1 MTSPAAAVAR
11 WWFDP
16 VPLGRIAA
24 FRVLV
29 YLFVPVDVALGQS
42 WVRGHVAQGSELY
55 QPLRVSQLLHLPT
68 PTTASVTVVL
78 VALLVSALVA
88 ATGRLPRTSGTA
100 VAVLYL
106 LWMLV
111 AMSYGKVD
119 HDRVAYLVC
128 LAVLPTVGR
137 ARSGDA
143 TRSAAAGWAL
153 RSVQVAVVLTYFFSS
168 WAKLRFGGWNWATG
182 AILERALLRRSTP
195 LSGWLIDHTT
205 LLQAMQWAMI
215 TAEFCSPLL
224 LLLAR
229 TDRARIVVAVLLWGF
244 HISVFA
250 GVTIIFLPH
259 CIAIA
264 SFVPMERVAPAV
276 RRAAGRVGG
285 SLSRRSPARSPSG

>member
-1 MTSPAAAVAR
+1 MTHPARALSR
-11 WWFDP
+11 WWFEP
-16 VPLGRIAA
+16 APLDRIAA

-29 YLFVPVDVALGQS
+29 YLFVPVDVALSQG
-42 WVRGHVAQGSELY
+42 WVRGHVAQGGELY

-68 PTTASVTVVL
+68 PTTASVTVLL
-78 VALLVSALVA
+78 VALLASALVA
-88 ATGRLPRTSGTA
+88 ATGRAPRTAGTA

-137 ARSGDA
+137 ARFGDA
-143 TRSAAAGWAL
+143 TRSEAAGWSL
-153 RSVQVAVVLTYFFSS
+153 RAVQVAVVITYFFSS
-168 WAKLRFGGWNWATG
+168 WAKLRLGGWNWATG

-195 LSGWLIDHTT
+195 LSGWLIDHST
-205 LLQAMQWAMI
+205 LLQVMQWTMI
-215 TAEFCSPLL
+215 TAEFSSPLL
-224 LLLAR
+224 LVLAR
-229 TDRARIVVAVLLWGF
+229 SERARVLVAIGLWGF
-244 HISVFA
+244 HVSVFA

-264 SFVPMERVAPAV
+264 SFVPMEKVGPAL
-276 RRAAGRVGG
+276 RAAGLRV
-285 SLSRRSPARSPSG
+285 STLSRRSPARSPSG

>member
-1 MTSPAAAVAR
+1 MTAPGAALSR
-11 WWFDP
+11 WWFEP
-16 VPLGRIAA
+16 VPLARIAA

-29 YLFVPVDVALGQS
+29 YLFVPVDIALTQG
-42 WVRGHVAQGSELY
+42 WVRSHVGTGSELY
-55 QPLRVSQLLHLPT
+55 QPLRVSDLLHLPT
-68 PTTASVTVVL
+68 PTTASVTVLL
-78 VALLVSALVA
+78 VALLGSALVA
-88 ATGRLPRTSGTA
+88 ATGRLPRTAGTA

-137 ARSGDA
+137 ARFGDP
-143 TRSAAAGWAL
+143 TRSEAAGWAL
-153 RSVQVAVVLTYFFSS
+153 RAVQVAVVLTYFYSS
-168 WAKLRFGGWNWATG
+168 WAKLRLGGWNWATG

-195 LSGWLIDHTT
+195 FSAWLVDHTT
-205 LLQAMQWAMI
+205 LLQTMQWVMI

-224 LLLAR
+224 LVLAR
-229 TDRARIVVAVLLWGF
+229 SDRARVLVAIALWGF
-244 HISVFA
+244 HVSVFA

-264 SFVPMERVAPAV
+264 SFVPLEKVRPTMRAGWERL
-276 RRAAGRVGG
+276 RV
-285 SLSRRSPARSPSG
+285 SRRSPARSPSG